1 MNKRGTRDFAEIY
14 IETFIENKV
23 PKRNLM
29 NEILFLSF
37 IGAYVYFFIH
47 WLDTKINLS
56 ESIIAEIYHISVI
69 SILIIIAV
77 YKDSFLS
84 FQQNVTT
91 YVLVALT
98 TIFSTFSSILV
109 VYFWLIVLYDLMQI
123 DLIVYYSNSIVQV
136 ILNFLIS
143 YPIYNKIIKFLEEK
157 NRIPYYN
164 KNRNFKIITFV
175 IFIISVLTVV
185 SDLEN
190 FNNKS
195 IITTALITIL
205 LPYYDLL
212 KKFG

>member
-1 MNKRGTRDFAEIY
+1 LNKRGTRDFAEIY

-157 NRIPYYN
+157 N
-164 KNRNFKIITFV
+164 
-175 IFIISVLTVV
+175 
-185 SDLEN
+185 
-190 FNNKS
+190 
-195 IITTALITIL
+195 
-205 LPYYDLL
+205 
-212 KKFG
+212 